1 MIVNPNATINI
12 NGKGGS
18 ILKSTPP
25 IWQPCMWVLCP
36 TTLPDFSVLLL
47 SDLRVLASRAAAGR
61 RTPSQGCSSA
71 WWYLCRTEQTSS
83 ACLTS
88 ILEHQV
94 RGLTVLQQR
103 SALQW
108 PAQSRAAYWRSEE
121 KKRRSWQTE
130 TLGCANKVMTEAKV
144 TCVQLQA
151 LWGRSLRGNVCRS
164 LRRLWTRR
172 TTASLIFIRSWP
184 EKWSS
189 SSSSSSSSSMSIW
202 GLHPKK

>member
-1 MIVNPNATINI
+1 MTVD
-12 NGKGGS
+12 GK
-18 ILKSTPP
+18 PP
-25 IWQPCMWVLCP
+25 IVQPCMRLLCP
-36 TTLPDFSVLLL
+36 STLPDFSILLL

-61 RTPSQGCSSA
+61 RKPSQGCSSA
-71 WWYLCRTEQTSS
+71 WWYLCRTEQTS

-94 RGLTVLQQR
+94 RGLTALQQR
-103 SALQW
+103 SALRW
-108 PAQSRAAYWRSEE
+108 PAQSTAAYWRSAE
-121 KKRRSWQTE
+121 KKKKSWQTE
-130 TLGCANKVMTEAKV
+130 TLGCANKVMTEAWV

-189 SSSSSSSSSMSIW
+189 SSSSSSSSMSIW
-202 GLHPKK
+202 GLQPEKPTLPSFPLSF